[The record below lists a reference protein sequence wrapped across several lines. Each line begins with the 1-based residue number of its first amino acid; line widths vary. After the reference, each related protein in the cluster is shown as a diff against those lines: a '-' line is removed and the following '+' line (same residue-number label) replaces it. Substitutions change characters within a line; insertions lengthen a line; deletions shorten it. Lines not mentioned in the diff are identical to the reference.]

1 MYFQLNSLNNDS
13 AFSWN
18 HEGKYKF
25 SFYNFNEIKMINKIQ
40 ISQQIK
46 YSDFSTH
53 VILPF
58 LRGIWYSIY
67 EHCKLY
73 TYITIV
79 GNGLFDG

>member
-1 MYFQLNSLNNDS
+1 MYFKLNSLNNDS
-13 AFSWN
+13 TFSWN

-25 SFYNFNEIKMINKIQ
+25 SFYNFNDIKMINKIQ

-58 LRGIWYSIY
+58 LRGIWYMY
-67 EHCKLY
+67 EHWKLY
-73 TYITIV
+73 IIINNYCRCE
-79 GNGLFDG
+79 LFDG